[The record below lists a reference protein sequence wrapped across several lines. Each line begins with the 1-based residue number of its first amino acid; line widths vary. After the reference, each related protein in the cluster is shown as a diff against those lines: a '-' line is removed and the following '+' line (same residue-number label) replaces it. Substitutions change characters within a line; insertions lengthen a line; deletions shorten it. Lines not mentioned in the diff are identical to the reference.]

1 MPWVKED
8 QCKGCGIC
16 VNVCPVNGAIK
27 MVNGK
32 AQINNA
38 ICTRCGK
45 CMEACPTN
53 AIRPNSENP
62 AMRGV
67 GRGGGSGMGRGMGN
81 GTGRGQGRGMGG
93 GQGRGMGRGRSG
105 F

>member
-27 MVNGK
+27 MVSGK
-32 AQINNA
+32 AQINNS

-53 AIRPNSENP
+53 AIRPNSENS
-62 AMRGV
+62 ALR
-67 GRGGGSGMGRGMGN
+67 GSGSGRGM
-81 GTGRGQGRGMGG
+81 GRGQGRGMGG
-93 GQGRGMGRGRSG
+93 GQGRGSGRGRSG

>member
-1 MPWVKED
+1 MPWVREEE
-8 QCKGCGIC
+8 CKGCAVC
-16 VNVCPVNGAIK
+16 VNACPVEGAIK

-32 AQINNA
+32 ARINNA

-62 AMRGV
+62 SLRGFGRSNGGV
-67 GRGGGSGMGRGMGN
+67 GMNYGR
-81 GTGRGQGRGMGG
+81 
-93 GQGRGMGRGRSG
+93 GQGRGMGRGRG
-105 F
+105 RGYGMRDR

>member
-8 QCKGCGIC
+8 KCKGCAIC
-16 VNVCPVNGAIK
+16 VNVCPVDGAIE

-32 AQINNA
+32 ARIDNS

-45 CMEACPTN
+45 CIEACPTE

-62 AMRGV
+62 ALRGSNI
-67 GRGGGSGMGRGMGN
+67 GRGRGMGS
-81 GTGRGQGRGMGG
+81 GHGHGL
-93 GQGRGMGRGRSG
+93 RSD

>member
-16 VNVCPVNGAIK
+16 VDACPVEGAIK

-32 AQINNA
+32 ARINNA

-45 CMEACPTN
+45 CMEVCPTN
-53 AIRPNSENP
+53 AIRSNSENP
-62 AMRGV
+62 AMRGM
-67 GRGGGSGMGRGMGN
+67 GRGGGAGM
-81 GTGRGQGRGMGG
+81 GRGQGRGMGG